1 MVRVNTDAGISG
13 FGEAG
18 VSYGVGA
25 DAAFGMCRDMAEVI
39 LGMDPMD
46 NEAIWDKMH
55 RKTFW
60 GMGGGT
66 IVFAGMSAIDIAVWD
81 IKGKALGVPVYKLLG
96 ARQTAGCARMQ
107 ARYSSTG
114 AARAKPC

>member
-1 MVRVNTDAGISG
+1 
-13 FGEAG
+13 
-18 VSYGVGA
+18 
-25 DAAFGMCRDMAEVI
+25 MAEVI

-66 IVFAGMSAIDIAVWD
+66 IVFRRDERDRHCGLGH
-81 IKGKALGVPVYKLLG
+81 KGKGIG
-96 ARQTAGCARMQ
+96 RAGI
-107 ARYSSTG
+107 
-114 AARAKPC
+114 

>member
-1 MVRVNTDAGISG
+1 MKITSIDVFKCKGKCSVETDVFYTICVRINTDEGISG

-39 LGMDPMD
+39 LGMNPMD

-60 GMGGGT
+60 GMGC
-66 IVFAGMSAIDIAVWD
+66 
-81 IKGKALGVPVYKLLG
+81 LLY
-96 ARQTAGCARMQ
+96 T
-107 ARYSSTG
+107 SD
-114 AARAKPC
+114 AADE